1 MQVKWAENCELLY
14 IATVAMMSQL
24 LSCHYDNIS
33 VMSSWPRCCS
43 AHHLEKCFAMIP
55 HDSLFVQLKMLKYNM
70 DNQGTLNATH
80 SLKTMSMFR
89 GMLFIYFHWFWLKL
103 MQFIID
109 LSSMFPVCQLKVRS
123 TNLSQI
129 PDLLFSSP
137 PPNSNT
143 ILAEWRRPLPHGPL
157 VCPIHL
163 ISAAHLILTAIHV
176 TDDHYNRGFCL
187 KHPWCHGNIT
197 WSSGSFD

>member
-24 LSCHYDNIS
+24 LRCHYDNIS

-55 HDSLFVQLKMLKYNM
+55 HNSLFVQLKMLKYNM

-137 PPNSNT
+137 PPQFKYNISRVTSSATSWTISVSNT
-143 ILAEWRRPLPHGPL
+143 PNFCCSFNINRHTCDRWPL
-157 VCPIHL
+157 
-163 ISAAHLILTAIHV
+163 
-176 TDDHYNRGFCL
+176 
-187 KHPWCHGNIT
+187 
-197 WSSGSFD
+197 